1 MAARERRWRW
11 RPHAPRIGIGWRL
24 GLGLTAVAVVL
35 TLGETLATRTARQ
48 AVTAVRSMQQEHEPL
63 ADRASAV
70 LEQLVNYDR
79 AVSEYVQAAREPAR
93 GDALAVAG
101 DELQSAIAAYYDGRP
116 APQLSD
122 AAAALRAQLLAHA
135 ANARVL
141 AERAAQREQWVD
153 ERHVALEN
161 IYQRIVTAGGTGLA
175 INGTQVLAR
184 RSLAELQAAIDA
196 IRGNLGFAP
205 DLARREQNFLRV
217 LNAEA
222 PELESSPGKA
232 WLAVVRQDFERAA
245 RLRIAIMRYDETSA
259 AQWHSLL
266 EESAGLTA
274 GVHELLEKPAR
285 SGLLRASAHAA
296 SAAEIAE
303 HTLTDT
309 GAEVLGLLL
318 LVSVLLLTSISA
330 PVRRLTVATRQLAAG
345 DRSVRAPRGGSA
357 EIDELAESFN
367 TMAVALA
374 HAEAE
379 LRAHQT
385 ELEQRVA
392 ERTRQLHHLAHHDPL
407 TLLPNR
413 RQMSARLTAALAGT
427 GAAQQLA
434 LLFVDVDNFKSI
446 NDTLGHSFGDRVL
459 QHVAAAPAH
468 CHRRP
473 RLPRAPRRG

>member
-1 MAARERRWRW
+1 MSARERCWRW

-122 AAAALRAQLLAHA
+122 AAGALRAQLLAHA

-184 RSLAELQAAIDA
+184 RSLAELQTAIDA

-205 DLARREQNFLRV
+205 DIARREQNFLRV

-222 PELESSPGKA
+222 PRARELAGQARGSPWCTRISGA
-232 WLAVVRQDFERAA
+232 PRVCA
-245 RLRIAIMRYDETSA
+245 LRSCATTRPSA

-318 LVSVLLLTSISA
+318 LVSVLLT
-330 PVRRLTVATRQLAAG
+330 
-345 DRSVRAPRGGSA
+345 D
-357 EIDELAESFN
+357 
-367 TMAVALA
+367 
-374 HAEAE
+374 
-379 LRAHQT
+379 
-385 ELEQRVA
+385 
-392 ERTRQLHHLAHHDPL
+392 
-407 TLLPNR
+407 
-413 RQMSARLTAALAGT
+413 
-427 GAAQQLA
+427 
-434 LLFVDVDNFKSI
+434 
-446 NDTLGHSFGDRVL
+446 
-459 QHVAAAPAH
+459 
-468 CHRRP
+468 
-473 RLPRAPRRG
+473 